1 MANRESRHRRSQGE
15 AYYKERPRKK
25 RRGLLGCF
33 GWILLAF
40 LIIGGG
46 ILAYSYYR
54 IDQTGDAIYQPA
66 DADGADPVEE
76 VRDEEVT
83 VSDKEPISILL
94 MGMDSGGTRT
104 TGEQNT
110 DVMILMTINPN
121 TQTAKM
127 VSIPR
132 DTYIS
137 SIDFKINGAYAMA
150 GGASGSINAVQNLLN
165 VPVDYYA
172 LVNMTGM
179 MNIIDAIGG
188 VSLYNNFTFSQ
199 DEYTFP
205 EGQITLETGAEAL
218 AYVRNRYDDPNGDYG
233 RADRQRQVLLAI
245 LDKYSDVSNIG
256 SLGSLFDTVQT
267 NVVTDLTVSDMT
279 QLALNYRVDSENVE
293 STTLVGTGDM
303 STGIYYNILSESQIS
318 ETSAELR
325 EHLELD

>member
-1 MANRESRHRRSQGE
+1 MANRESRHRRSQRE
-15 AYYKERPRKK
+15 EYYEGRPRKK
-25 RRGLLGCF
+25 RRGFLGCF
-33 GWILLAF
+33 GGILLAL
-40 LIIGGG
+40 LIVVGGFV
-46 ILAYSYYR
+46 AYSYYR
-54 IDQTGDAIYQPA
+54 IDQTADAIYQPA
-66 DADGADPVEE
+66 DADGAAPVEK
-76 VRDEEVT
+76 VREKDVT

-104 TGEQNT
+104 TGEPNT
-110 DVMILMTINPN
+110 DVRILVTINPH
-121 TQTAKM
+121 TKTAKM

-150 GGASGSINAVQNLLN
+150 GGASGSINAVQSLLD

-179 MNIIDAIGG
+179 MNIIDAVGG
-188 VSLYNNFTFSQ
+188 VTLYNDFSFSQ

-205 EGQITLETGAEAL
+205 AGQITLETGAEAL
-218 AYVRNRYDDPNGDYG
+218 AYVRNRYDDPDGDYG

-256 SLGSLFDTVQT
+256 SLGSLIETVQA
-267 NVVTDLTVSDMT
+267 NVTTDLTVSDMT
-279 QLALNYRVDSENVE
+279 QLGLNYRVDSENVE

-303 STGIYYNILSESQIS
+303 SSGVYYNILSEAQIA
-318 ETSAELR
+318 ETSADLR
-325 EHLELD
+325 SHLELE

>member
-1 MANRESRHRRSQGE
+1 MANRESRHRRSQRE
-15 AYYKERPRKK
+15 EYYEDRPRKK
-25 RRGLLGCF
+25 RRGFLGCF
-33 GWILLAF
+33 GWVLLAL

-46 ILAYSYYR
+46 VAAYSYYR
-54 IDQTGDAIYQPA
+54 INQTADAIYQPA
-66 DADGADPVEE
+66 DADGADPVEK
-76 VRDEEVT
+76 VRDKEVT
-83 VSDKEPISILL
+83 ISDKEPVSILL
-94 MGMDSGGTRT
+94 MGMDSGGSRT

-110 DVMILMTINPN
+110 DVMILVTINPN
-121 TQTAKM
+121 TKTAKM

-137 SIDFKINGAYAMA
+137 DIDFKINGAYAMA
-150 GGASGSINAVQNLLN
+150 GGPSGSINAVQNLLN

-188 VSLYNNFTFSQ
+188 VSLYNDFTFSQ

-245 LDKYSDVSNIG
+245 LDKYADVSNIG
-256 SLGSLFDTVQT
+256 SLGSLMETVQA
-267 NVVTDLTVSDMT
+267 NVTTDLTVSEMT
-279 QLALNYRVDSENVE
+279 KLGLNYRVDSENVT

-303 STGIYYNILSESQIS
+303 STGIYYNILSEAQIS

-325 EHLELD
+325 SHLELD